1 LITTMPQALAP
12 SDQPAIRLVMMP
24 SHANPQGSIFGGV
37 ILSMIDQAAYVE
49 AMRHADHRWVTV
61 AMDSIEFHEPVHVG
75 DVLSLWAETIRIG
88 RTSLRAHITV
98 KASRPGERTD
108 RQVTQGEVVL
118 VATDVSGK
126 PTAVLGS

>member
-1 LITTMPQALAP
+1 MEKPLPP
-12 SDQPAIRLVMMP
+12 SDLPAIRVVMMP

-61 AMDSIEFHEPVHVG
+61 AMDSIEFHEPVCVG
-75 DVLSLWAETIRIG
+75 DVLSLWGETTRIG
-88 RTSLRAHITV
+88 RTSLRAHVTV
-98 KASRPGERTD
+98 KASRPGEHTD

-118 VATDVSGK
+118 VATDRSGK
-126 PTAVLGS
+126 PVPVLGP